1 MQLSNNVKS
10 YLLTISASIN
20 SEKIGR
26 AWISQTRWVAWGD
39 GSSRTPSLLVLVLAL
54 CLFILK
60 QHINIFVVLDSK
72 SLNITFFSLT
82 VWEVWIKIF
91 YHPMVVFKRMSN
103 SGGGGSSADDDD
115 DDNELLFLIKCL
127 IVWLG
132 LCFIVMCFVFR
143 EKKQ

>member
-1 MQLSNNVKS
+1 
-10 YLLTISASIN
+10 
-20 SEKIGR
+20 
-26 AWISQTRWVAWGD
+26 
-39 GSSRTPSLLVLVLAL
+39 
-54 CLFILK
+54 
-60 QHINIFVVLDSK
+60 
-72 SLNITFFSLT
+72 
-82 VWEVWIKIF
+82 
-91 YHPMVVFKRMSN
+91 MSN